1 MDIKRVNPE
10 QAGAT
15 AVGVRTPKSN
25 AGEVAEAHAR
35 VIQGKSRD
43 IGRLSDALIQSG
55 NAIGKAAIGIA
66 DERRREK
73 MADAQANTE
82 QGSRYERLELAA
94 AERVRKSDEATDTML
109 VGLDYHRRLNAVQAE
124 LVEDDSIETAEE
136 YIAAFREKAT
146 DAKRASWEAAKKP
159 ESEGGLGVRGI
170 DLYGYNENQGEFGA
184 AYRKVEANA
193 LNAGIQNWAANY
205 TAKRTERAVKAAEDL
220 GLTNGDSKV
229 AVETLKKTLAGIP
242 LTTAQKNAL
251 LAGTVENIERQLFL
265 QDANAWTT
273 DASEKVVQDYDMM
286 RSNGFSQ
293 DDAKKHALAVGMAQ
307 LNAAFDNAEYA
318 KTDGEGKAGDRA
330 AMAERARRNA
340 EAVLKK
346 QLESAQGATNEALIQ
361 DMKNAALNPDYGR
374 GMYKETESISD
385 ALSAE
390 SVSGNA
396 EETRK
401 VLGLREGEVF
411 NVSVKDE
418 QSLYASASGDIAIL
432 DLSKEQGRAELVA
445 VLEKARVLS
454 PDLFDNLKA
463 QARAQIQSVG
473 DESVPK
479 SELTETASRYLREFG
494 YKFTGSTKD
503 SEEAKELGLIAMTY
517 IKSNPAQARI
527 LVKNAV
533 DEYRATKETLKSGEE
548 LGARWAS
555 GGYSG
560 VVRDKRTFERRA
572 YDMSSFEKKP
582 GIDEKKSEEEA
593 PGWVKFVDKY
603 LKHPTLR

>member
-15 AVGVRTPKSN
+15 AVGVRTPRSN

-35 VIQGKSRD
+35 AIQGKSHD
-43 IGRLSDALIQSG
+43 IGRLSNALIQSG
-55 NAIGKAAIGIA
+55 NTIGKAVIGIA

-73 MADAQANTE
+73 MADAQANIE

-146 DAKRASWEAAKKP
+146 EAKRASWEAAKKP

-193 LNAGIQNWAANY
+193 LDVGIQNWAANY
-205 TAKRTERAVKAAEDL
+205 TAKRTERAVKAAEEL
-220 GLTNGDSKV
+220 GLTNGGSKV

-251 LAGTVENIERQLFL
+251 LAGTAENIERQLFL

-273 DASEKVVQDYDMM
+273 DASEKAVQDYDMM

-307 LNAAFDNAEYA
+307 LDAAFNDSKYA
-318 KTDGEGKAGDRA
+318 TTDGEGKAGDRA
-330 AMAERARRNA
+330 ITAERARKNA

-346 QLESAQGATNEALIQ
+346 QLESAQGTTNAALIQ
-361 DMKNAALNPDYGR
+361 DMKNAVLNPDYGG
-374 GMYKETESISD
+374 GMYKETRLISD
-385 ALSAE
+385 ALLAE

-396 EETRK
+396 EETRR
-401 VLGLREGEVF
+401 VLGLKEGEVIRMT
-411 NVSVKDE
+411 D
-418 QSLYASASGDIAIL
+418 GDAAKLAEDWSRDLTWL
-432 DLSKEQGRAELVA
+432 DLSKEEGRREA
-445 VLEKARVLS
+445 VKILNDARVL
-454 PDLFDNLKA
+454 PPARFGRLKEQFQQKVASVGEETMPQAVLQEMTNKALERNGINPKKADKALRDTIVSAAQRNSAGAFEQIADEAVRRWKEETAKKNKAPA
-463 QARAQIQSVG
+463 QAF
-473 DESVPK
+473 
-479 SELTETASRYLREFG
+479 LRD
-494 YKFTGSTKD
+494 YMDTTTGSTRVRGYRIMTMP
-503 SEEAKELGLIAMTY
+503 AAM
-517 IKSNPAQARI
+517 
-527 LVKNAV
+527 V
-533 DEYRATKETLKSGEE
+533 
-548 LGARWAS
+548 
-555 GGYSG
+555 
-560 VVRDKRTFERRA
+560 
-572 YDMSSFEKKP
+572 
-582 GIDEKKSEEEA
+582 EA
-593 PGWVKFVDKY
+593 PSLTK
-603 LKHPTLR
+603 R